1 MNEPINLKRRIS
13 FAEVDVVCIALVVPS
28 KYDHQVDN
36 KLAFEE
42 RIGIYGIH
50 IGNIHRYIGIMKIGL
65 R

>member
-42 RIGIYGIH
+42 RIGIYGI
-50 IGNIHRYIGIMKIGL
+50 
-65 R
+65 